1 MTQPPRLILDASAV
15 REFPCIGVGE
25 PICELRDEEANF
37 GVPVIALSAAAVSS
51 GHDGVAVL
59 IANGAFAALDVGL
72 ARWRQLADAMSL
84 VDDAAAAHALMF
96 ALESD
101 CDILT
106 AEPELY
112 AGYGENP
119 PIIAFDA

>member
-15 REFPCIGVGE
+15 REFPCVDVGE
-25 PICELRDEEANF
+25 LICELRDEEATF
-37 GVPVIALSAAAVSS
+37 GVPVIALSAAAVLS

-59 IANGAFAALDVGL
+59 IANDAFTALDVGL
-72 ARWRQLADAMSL
+72 ARWRQLADAMPL
-84 VDDAAAAHALMF
+84 LDDAAAAHAVVF
-96 ALESD
+96 ALEAD
-101 CDILT
+101 CAILT

-112 AGYGENP
+112 AGYGETP